1 MHFFGHAHSG
11 TEEIWFIFQ
20 NLPDTIF
27 RLEIYFEAV
36 LLGIIIT
43 GMPPYFA
50 MDNAENHKVS
60 FQVLIQ
66 RLHKNFGTLE
76 FGEKPKRF

>member
-1 MHFFGHAHSG
+1 M
-11 TEEIWFIFQ
+11 
-20 NLPDTIF
+20 
-27 RLEIYFEAV
+27 